1 MGRNSGLKHLVAKY
15 DKNKAAKVGEMIVCP
30 VCGNQ
35 FKKIQWQQAF
45 DLPQCKDKY
54 HNTIKPNRHKA
65 GNAYYRQYNIE
76 HGQTFAQ
83 RFGNGYITRNKMSF
97 SCIEDWDESDEWD
110 NDLDGLRD
118 EDFGYYPGEGD

>member
-1 MGRNSGLKHLVAKY
+1 MGRNHGLKKLVDKY
-15 DKNKAAKVGEMIVCP
+15 EKCKAAKVGEMIVCP
-30 VCGNQ
+30 ICATQ

-54 HNTIKPNRHKA
+54 HNILKPNRHKA

-76 HGQTFAQ
+76 HGRTFKE
-83 RFGNGYITRNKMSF
+83 RFGNYMGGRDPYY
-97 SCIEDWDESDEWD
+97 DD
-110 NDLDGLRD
+110 DLDDYDIMDSLRD